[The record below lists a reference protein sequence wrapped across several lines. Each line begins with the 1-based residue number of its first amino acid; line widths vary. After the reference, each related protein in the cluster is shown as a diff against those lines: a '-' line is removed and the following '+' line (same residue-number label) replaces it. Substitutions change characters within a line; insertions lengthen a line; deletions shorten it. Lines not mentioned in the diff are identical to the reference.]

1 VRAAGFLALS
11 VLVVLTGGCGAAD
24 HHAAEAADAIAVSAN
39 DTTCT
44 VAAGTL
50 PAGTHVFRVV
60 NGGAKIT
67 EFYVYGPGD
76 RIVGEVEN
84 IAPGLSR
91 DLRVSLAAGEYQTS
105 CRPGMTGAGIRKTLT
120 ITGTAAAP
128 AADPQIAA
136 ATTGY
141 EKYVRAQADDLLR
154 RTRAWTAL
162 VKSGDLA
169 AARAGFAATRAPYE
183 RIEPVA
189 ESFAELDAR
198 IDARDT
204 DLGPGAAWT
213 GFHRLEKDLWQNRR
227 PAPALADGLLADVT
241 ALRRQLGTQTFTAL
255 DLANGAKSLLDEVA
269 AKKVTGEE
277 DHFSHTDLSDFE
289 ANVDGAKAAV
299 DALRPAVDRR
309 DPAIG
314 ALIDTRFTAVT
325 ALLSRHRDTSGRY
338 AAYTT
343 LTRPQVRELSDAIN
357 ALAEPVSR
365 IGAVISPR

>member
-1 VRAAGFLALS
+1 VRAAGFLAL
-11 VLVVLTGGCGAAD
+11 VVFAGGCSTPHRAPADAAG
-24 HHAAEAADAIAVSAN
+24 AIAVSAN

-44 VAAGTL
+44 VAAGSL

-60 NGGAKIT
+60 NGGTKVT

-91 DLRVSLAAGEYQTS
+91 DLRVSLSAGEYQAS
-105 CRPGMTGAGIRKTLT
+105 CRPGMSGSGIRKTLT
-120 ITGTAAAP
+120 VSGTASAP
-128 AADPQIAA
+128 AADPLL
-136 ATTGY
+136 ATATAGY

-154 RTRAWTAL
+154 RSRAWIEV

-169 AARAGFAATRAPYE
+169 TARAGFAATRAPYE

-204 DLGPGAAWT
+204 DLDPAARWA
-213 GFHRLEKDLWQNRR
+213 GFHRLEKDLWQGRR

-241 ALRRQLGTQTFTAL
+241 ALRRQLSTQTFTAL

-277 DHFSHTDLSDFE
+277 DRFSHTDLSDFA

-314 ALIDTRFTAVT
+314 ALVDTRFAAVT
-325 ALLSRHRDTSGRY
+325 ALLSRHRGADGRY
-338 AAYTT
+338 VPYTA
-343 LTRPQVRELSDAIN
+343 LTKPQVRELSDAIN